1 MADFINDAIS
11 EAKIE
16 IIITEKNEN
25 LYRCAL
31 TSVYG
36 KMKREI
42 SMETGYS
49 VPSLGNILYHYL
61 VLAQQI
67 DQCED
72 ILEWAKEREYDLN
85 EASTIVNFN
94 QLLEDQKD
102 LRILLSE
109 PIYQK
114 LITGLE
120 ISQAI
125 GNAYPR

>member
-1 MADFINDAIS
+1 MVDFIAAAIS

-16 IIITEKNEN
+16 IVITEKSDN

-42 SMETGYS
+42 SMKPGYS
-49 VPSLGNILYHYL
+49 APSLGNILYHYA
-61 VLAQQI
+61 VLSQQI
-67 DQCED
+67 DRCDD
-72 ILEWAKEREYDLN
+72 ILDWAKERECNLN

-114 LITGLE
+114 LLTGLE

-125 GNAYPR
+125 ENAYPR